1 MEDIRIPRKTAHD
14 LVAQG
19 ARLIDVRSPEE
30 FAGGALPGALN
41 LPVQV
46 IAQQIQ
52 AHVKPDETVVL
63 YCKSGAR
70 SDVAARLLRQA
81 GYAKSYNLGGIGEW

>member
-1 MEDIRIPRKTAHD
+1 MDAIRIARATAHD
-14 LVAQG
+14 LVALG

-30 FAGGALPGALN
+30 FAGGGLPGAVN

-46 IAQQIQ
+46 IAELIQ
-52 AHVKPDETVVL
+52 DHAKPEETIVL

-70 SDVAARLLRQA
+70 SDVAARLLRSA
-81 GYAKSYNLGGIGEW
+81 GYAKAYNLGGISEW

>member
-1 MEDIRIPRKTAHD
+1 MDDIRIPRKTAHD
-14 LVAQG
+14 LVTNG

-30 FAGGALPGALN
+30 FASGALPGAIN
-41 LPVQV
+41 VPVQAV
-46 IAQQIQ
+46 AQQIQ
-52 AHVKPDETVVL
+52 AHAQPGDTIVL

>member
-1 MEDIRIPRKTAHD
+1 MDDIRIPRLKAHD
-14 LVAQG
+14 LVTHG
-19 ARLIDVRSPEE
+19 ACLIDVRSPEE
-30 FAGGALPGALN
+30 FATGALPGAIN
-41 LPVQV
+41 VPVQV

-52 AHVKPDETVVL
+52 AHAQPGDTLVL

-81 GYAKSYNLGGIGEW
+81 GYAKAYNLGGIGEW